1 MRAVSQGYQMDSVT
15 RAYALYRVRRFLQ
28 TPYKVA
34 GAVLIILLAY
44 FIIGP
49 LVTMIQTTLT
59 WQSEDLRYAP
69 GVSPGTLTLFHWSR
83 VLFGRTSASM
93 LWKPLMNT
101 MAISVGVSVLALA
114 IGGVLAWLVV
124 RTDLP
129 FRHLVSELAVIP
141 YSLPSWVIA
150 LAWIVV
156 FKNRQ
161 IGGVTGLFEYI
172 TGASPPNWLSYGII
186 PIMLCLALH
195 YYSFAFTLISGALS
209 SVDAELEEAAEI
221 VGATR
226 AQILRKI
233 TFPIVLPAIL
243 SALIL
248 TFSRAVGTFGTPV
261 FLGLPVRFYVL
272 STMLYANME
281 NRFVSNAYILALL
294 MILISAATVYAN
306 TRIIRARRSFV
317 TLGGRGFRRR
327 LVKLG
332 RLKGIVTLLVA
343 GFLAVGVLL
352 PLVVLVWQTFM
363 LIEGD
368 FSPSNFTLH
377 YWIGLPNPRFAE
389 GEAGILRNPMI
400 LGGAWNSIRL
410 ALTTAL
416 ITGVAGT
423 LVGYVV
429 AKGRHT
435 LLGRAVEQLTFLPF
449 LMPSI
454 AFGAIYLTMFS
465 RPHWIIPSLYGTF
478 SILVLTCSIKSL
490 PYSARSGIS
499 SMLQIGGELEE
510 AAEVAGASW
519 FTRFRRILIPLS
531 KSGFLAGFLLTFIT
545 IMREMSLIVLLVS
558 PSTRTLTT
566 MTYRYNEQ
574 GLNQMGDA
582 ITVLLVTLILISNF
596 AIKRVLRSREET
608 S

>member
-1 MRAVSQGYQMDSVT
+1 MSRGYQIGRVT
-15 RAYALYRVRRFLQ
+15 RAYALYRIRRFLH

-34 GAVLIILLAY
+34 GAALMVLLAY

-49 LVTMIQTTLT
+49 LVTMVQTSLT
-59 WQSEDLRYAP
+59 WQSEDLRFAP
-69 GVSPGTLTLFHWSR
+69 GATPGAFTLFHWSR
-83 VLFGRTSASM
+83 VLVGRISSSM
-93 LWKPLMNT
+93 LWRPLVNT
-101 MAISVGVSVLALA
+101 MYISLGVSVLALTA
-114 IGGVLAWLVV
+114 GGVLAWLVV

-129 FRHLVSELAVIP
+129 LKHLVSNLAMIP
-141 YSLPSWVIA
+141 YGLPSWVIA

-172 TGASPPNWLSYGII
+172 TGASPPNWLSYGLV
-186 PIMLCLALH
+186 PITLCLSLH
-195 YYSFAFTLISGALS
+195 YYAFAFTLISGALT

-221 VGATR
+221 VRATR
-226 AQILRKI
+226 FQILRKI

-306 TRIIRARRSFV
+306 TTIIRARRSFV

-352 PLVVLVWQTFM
+352 PLGVLVWQTFM

-377 YWIGLPNPRFAE
+377 YWIGLANPRFAE

-400 LGGAWNSIRL
+400 LGGAWNSVRL

-416 ITGVAGT
+416 VTGVAGT
-423 LVGYVV
+423 LIGYVV

-435 LLGRAVEQLTFLPF
+435 VLGRAVEQLTFLPF

-465 RPHWIIPSLYGTF
+465 RPHWIIPGLYGTF

-519 FTRFRRILIPLS
+519 FTRFRRILVPLS

-545 IMREMSLIVLLVS
+545 VMREMSLIVLLVS

-582 ITVLLVTLILISNF
+582 ITVLLVTMILVCNFLIRR
-596 AIKRVLRSREET
+596 ALRSREAT

>member
-1 MRAVSQGYQMDSVT
+1 MRTVSQGYQIGSAT
-15 RAYALYRVRRFLQ
+15 RAYALYRVRRFLH
-28 TPYKVA
+28 TPYKVV

-49 LVTMIQTTLT
+49 LLAMVETTLT

-69 GVSPGTLTLFHWSR
+69 GASPGAFTLFHWSR
-83 VLFGRTSASM
+83 VLFGRTSVPM
-93 LWKPLMNT
+93 LWRPLMNT
-101 MAISVGVSVLALA
+101 MAISIGVSVLSLA
-114 IGGVLAWLVV
+114 IGGILAWLVV

-129 FRHLVSELAVIP
+129 FKHLVSALAVIP

-161 IGGVTGLFEYI
+161 IGGAMGLFEYI
-172 TGASPPNWLSYGII
+172 TGVSPPNWLSYGII
-186 PIMLCLALH
+186 PITLCLALH

-209 SVDAELEEAAEI
+209 SVDAELEEAAEM
-221 VGATR
+221 VKATR

-272 STMLYANME
+272 STMLYANMD

-306 TRIIRARRSFV
+306 NKIIRARRSFV

-327 LVKLG
+327 LVRLG
-332 RLKGIVTLLVA
+332 RMRGIVAFLVA
-343 GFLAVGVLL
+343 GFLAVGVVL
-352 PLVVLVWQTFM
+352 PLGILVWQTFM
-363 LIEGD
+363 LVEGNY
-368 FSPSNFTLH
+368 SPANFTLH
-377 YWIGLPNPRFAE
+377 YWVGRPNPRYAQ
-389 GEAGILRNPMI
+389 GEAGILRNSMI
-400 LGGAWNSIRL
+400 LGGAWNSVRL

-416 ITGVAGT
+416 ITGVAGVLT
-423 LVGYVV
+423 GYVV

-435 LLGRAVEQLTFLPF
+435 LIGKAVEQLTFLPF

-465 RPHWIIPSLYGTF
+465 TPHWIIPSLYGTF
-478 SILVLTCSIKSL
+478 SILVLTCAIKSL
-490 PYSARSGIS
+490 PYSTRSSTS

-519 FTRFRRILIPLS
+519 SMRFRRILVPLS
-531 KSGFLAGFLLTFIT
+531 KRGFLAGFLLTFIT

-566 MTYRYNEQ
+566 MTYRYTEQ
-574 GLNQMGDA
+574 GVAQMADA
-582 ITVLLVTLILISNF
+582 VIVLLVTLILIGNF
-596 AIKRVLRSREET
+596 LINRVLRSREET